1 MAVTYSDKIDH
12 SMCPKGVLSAPPT
25 ESLCFAAARSF
36 ASPRSPRRP
45 QLRRILKG
53 LADPTHNFL
62 EGSMS
67 NATQSALRGRPH
79 DRSGKARTGFGGIE
93 KSAVRTQQTEPNYQ
107 AIAQS
112 AEFNDLRRRVSA
124 FVFPMTALFLLW
136 YLAYVIIAAYLP
148 DFMSQPVFGSVN
160 VGLLMGIGQFVSTVL
175 ITAAYVRFADHYMDP
190 RIEQLQA
197 AVDGRAEEGAQ

>member
-1 MAVTYSDKIDH
+1 
-12 SMCPKGVLSAPPT
+12 MCPKGVVSAPPT
-25 ESLCFAAARSF
+25 ESLCFAAARFF
-36 ASPRSPRRP
+36 ASPAKPFTS
-45 QLRRILKG
+45 QLRRVLQG

-67 NATQSALRGRPH
+67 NATQSALRGRPN

-112 AEFNDLRRRVSA
+112 PEFNDLRRRVTA
-124 FVFPMTALFLLW
+124 FVFPMTAVFLLW
-136 YLAYVIIAAYLP
+136 YLAYVIVAAYLP

-160 VGLLMGIGQFVSTVL
+160 IGLLMGIGQFVSTVL
-175 ITAAYVRFADHYMDP
+175 ITAAYVRFADRYMDP
-190 RIEQLQA
+190 QIEQLQA